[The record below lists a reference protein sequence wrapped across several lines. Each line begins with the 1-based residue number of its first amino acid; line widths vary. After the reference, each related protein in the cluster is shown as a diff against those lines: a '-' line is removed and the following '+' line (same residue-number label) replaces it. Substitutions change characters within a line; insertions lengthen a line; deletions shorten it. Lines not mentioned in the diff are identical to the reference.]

1 MSLHLLLRPS
11 ISRHVGRN
19 GVELLNEQYRQPPL
33 HHTRPGCP
41 RGPHRRWIER
51 NRAWWPVVPT
61 FIRPRA
67 ASMAPATP
75 NPLGP
80 TPTGWG
86 TDPPTPPTP
95 PTRSGMPAPTRSGLS
110 PNLLGVP
117 PTGWGRWLHVIVY
130 CMHAQ
135 VSQSQVSQTKA
146 PQGPTADVVGVAAH
160 VGTSCSTSCSRR

>member
-11 ISRHVGRN
+11 IGRHVGRN
-19 GVELLNEQYRQPPL
+19 GVELLDEQYRQPPL
-33 HHTRPGCP
+33 HHTRLGCP

-51 NRAWWPVVPT
+51 NRAWWPVAPT
-61 FIRPRA
+61 FTRPRVA
-67 ASMAPATP
+67 FMAPATP
-75 NPLGP
+75 NALGP

-117 PTGWGRWLHVIVY
+117 PTGWGRWFHVHVS
-130 CMHAQ
+130 MHTFHKRAQ
-135 VSQSQVSQTKA
+135 NSPNIAMAVA
-146 PQGPTADVVGVAAH
+146 MEGRAPTAAA
-160 VGTSCSTSCSRR
+160 CSRRRPRLSAAG

>member
-11 ISRHVGRN
+11 IGRHVGRN

-33 HHTRPGCP
+33 HHTRHGCP

-51 NRAWWPVVPT
+51 NRAWWPVAPT
-61 FIRPRA
+61 FTRPRVA
-67 ASMAPATP
+67 FMAPATP
-75 NPLGP
+75 NALGP

-110 PNLLGVP
+110 LNLLGATPNRLGLVVTP
-117 PTGWGRWLHVIVY
+117 MITNVYEHACLPLHY
-130 CMHAQ
+130 RSLAQ
-135 VSQSQVSQTKA
+135 RISSSQL
-146 PQGPTADVVGVAAH
+146 VGVAVLAAQLA
-160 VGTSCSTSCSRR
+160 SRRRPF

>member
-41 RGPHRRWIER
+41 SGPHRRWIER

-61 FIRPRA
+61 FTRPRVA
-67 ASMAPATP
+67 FMAPATP
-75 NPLGP
+75 NALGP

-117 PTGWGRWLHVIVY
+117 PNGSGATVTGDCVLHARLTPPTSLKKSPWL
-130 CMHAQ
+130 
-135 VSQSQVSQTKA
+135 
-146 PQGPTADVVGVAAH
+146 TADAVGARLLDSHAGRLH
-160 VGTSCSTSCSRR
+160 